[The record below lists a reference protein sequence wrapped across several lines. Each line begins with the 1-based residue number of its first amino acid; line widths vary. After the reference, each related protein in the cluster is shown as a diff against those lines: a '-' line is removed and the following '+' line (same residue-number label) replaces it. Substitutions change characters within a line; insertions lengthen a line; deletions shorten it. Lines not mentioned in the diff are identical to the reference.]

1 MELDKIYDTS
11 KIFATTSKQN
21 RPWMTIFR
29 RFQFSDALLRTC
41 SKAIAITVVRLSPKA
56 PVFRSA
62 ASIAEALQ
70 KLEHG
75 SCCGHFLSRSAAAVK
90 KAEHCSIR
98 LLKINLETGTFLII
112 KCSVEY
118 ACGH

>member
-1 MELDKIYDTS
+1 MELDKSYDTS

-41 SKAIAITVVRLSPKA
+41 SKAIAIMVVRLSPKT
-56 PVFRSA
+56 PVFFSA

-98 LLKINLETGTFLII
+98 LLKNNLETGASLII
-112 KCSVEY
+112 
-118 ACGH
+118 